1 MIHMKNLT
9 VFLSKVVSIKCLCF
23 FYTMYIY
30 RRIPYLKKGPI
41 FNSCERIKKE
51 LVEYDLPTIS
61 SDILLLDSI
70 IDQSYEFL
78 ERIKHYRTERKK
90 IP

>member
-1 MIHMKNLT
+1 MIYIMK
-9 VFLSKVVSIKCLCF
+9 K
-23 FYTMYIY
+23 YD
-30 RRIPYLKKGPI
+30 IPYLKKGPI
-41 FNSCERIKKE
+41 FDIIHSCERIKKE
-51 LVEYDLPTIS
+51 LADYNLTTIP

-78 ERIKHYRTERKK
+78 DRINNYRSERKK

>member
-1 MIHMKNLT
+1 MK
-9 VFLSKVVSIKCLCF
+9 KQD
-23 FYTMYIY
+23 
-30 RRIPYLKKGPI
+30 IPYLKKGPI
-41 FNSCERIKKE
+41 FDIIYSCKKIKKE

-70 IDQSYEFL
+70 INQSYEFL
-78 ERIKHYRTERKK
+78 ERIKHYRGERKK